1 MVIDIIKV
9 TKNNIKTIT
18 RKDLATSSF
27 RIVFYWKMSG
37 ASIKQCL
44 LLTFWQQFID
54 HNHVFIRC
62 IECLNKAS
70 LTATFNAFSL
80 DCLKAVCLNKIVWG
94 TMIAFE
100 LMKLQYSANMCV
112 KFTHILI
119 CNHLIHNI

>member
-9 TKNNIKTIT
+9 TNNNIKTIT
-18 RKDLATSSF
+18 RKDLTTSSF

-37 ASIKQCL
+37 ASIKRCL

-70 LTATFNAFSL
+70 LTATFKAFSL
-80 DCLKAVCLNKIVWG
+80 DCLKAGCLNKIVWG

-100 LMKLQYSANMCV
+100 SMKLQYSAKMCN
-112 KFTHILI
+112 FITHILI
-119 CNHLIHNI
+119 CSDLIHNI